1 MYLPISA
8 YIDSTQRW
16 LLFGHIDTN
25 FTGFVQEVTPHEVAH
40 QWFGH
45 GVSWA
50 SYHDQWL
57 SEGFAEFAAGLFL
70 QQAVG
75 EKWQKDYLDFWE
87 RQRIRILKKNNYGVS
102 PNDAGPLWMGLRLD
116 SPNSEQ
122 AYQGVTYSKGAYI
135 LLMLRSLMSGE
146 PGATNRD
153 QGFIDMMHDFIESH
167 RDSPAS
173 TESFKA
179 IAEKHIT
186 KQMDLQK
193 NGRLDWFFN
202 EWVYGTEIPR
212 YSFKYTL
219 QPGEGGKT
227 KVHVELTQSEVD
239 ENFAMF
245 VPIFADYG
253 KGMVRL
259 GQLGIVGNST
269 RAADFTLDQKPKKIA
284 LNAYKDVLER

>member
-1 MYLPISA
+1 
-8 YIDSTQRW
+8 
-16 LLFGHIDTN
+16 
-25 FTGFVQEVTPHEVAH
+25 
-40 QWFGH
+40 
-45 GVSWA
+45 
-50 SYHDQWL
+50 
-57 SEGFAEFAAGLFL
+57 
-70 QQAVG
+70 
-75 EKWQKDYLDFWE
+75 
-87 RQRIRILKKNNYGVS
+87 
-102 PNDAGPLWMGLRLD
+102 
-116 SPNSEQ
+116 
-122 AYQGVTYSKGAYI
+122 
-135 LLMLRSLMSGE
+135 
-146 PGATNRD
+146 
-153 QGFIDMMHDFIESH
+153 MMHDFIESH

-219 QPGEGGKT
+219 QSGEGGKT

>member
-1 MYLPISA
+1 MV
-8 YIDSTQRW
+8 
-16 LLFGHIDTN
+16 LFGHIDTN
-25 FTGFVQEVTPHEVAH
+25 FSGFVQEVTPHEVAH

-135 LLMLRSLMSGE
+135 LLMLRSLMYGE
-146 PGATNRD
+146 QGATNRD

-269 RAADFTLDQKPKKIA
+269 READFTLDQKPKKIA
-284 LNAYKDVLER
+284 LNVYKDVLER

>member
-1 MYLPISA
+1 
-8 YIDSTQRW
+8 
-16 LLFGHIDTN
+16 
-25 FTGFVQEVTPHEVAH
+25 
-40 QWFGH
+40 
-45 GVSWA
+45 
-50 SYHDQWL
+50 
-57 SEGFAEFAAGLFL
+57 
-70 QQAVG
+70 
-75 EKWQKDYLDFWE
+75 
-87 RQRIRILKKNNYGVS
+87 
-102 PNDAGPLWMGLRLD
+102 
-116 SPNSEQ
+116 
-122 AYQGVTYSKGAYI
+122 
-135 LLMLRSLMSGE
+135 
-146 PGATNRD
+146 
-153 QGFIDMMHDFIESH
+153 MMHDFIESH

-212 YSFKYTL
+212 YGFKYTL
-219 QPGEGGKT
+219 QPDEGGKT

-253 KGMVRL
+253 NGMVRL
-259 GQLGIVGNST
+259 GQLGIVGNAT
-269 RAADFTLDQKPKKIA
+269 RVVDFTLEHKPKKVA